1 MVSETCPKTSQSLG
15 RGHPAPYPVQDLVHS
30 RSLGPVQGLSLTL
43 VNGGTALDHAPGLT
57 HRGTIETGT
66 TQEFTKIVIFVV
78 TIEVIGDH
86 TISGLVEEV
95 FIHEVSI
102 IVADM

>member
-1 MVSETCPKTSQSLG
+1 MGVYIICKIVNTRILTSLCLTIFIQNVSFFP
-15 RGHPAPYPVQDLVHS
+15 LV
-30 RSLGPVQGLSLTL
+30 
-43 VNGGTALDHAPGLT
+43 LDHAPGLT

-102 IVADM
+102 IVVDM